1 MHGPPAPFV
10 RIKPAPPAPRDCGE
24 WGECLGEPRRRG
36 MEKGLLCLPGSERPT
51 GSRRP
56 PRIRAPVAP
65 RRPGRSPRSAR
76 PVPAAAAH
84 LLGPR
89 LEGPAGERRARPPA
103 DPSALPAGPAA
114 RAHSS
119 LAAGEGR
126 PGSWRAAAG
135 SGFSGTGAR
144 TQAASAA
151 GACAR
156 PLARA
161 LLLSRHRL
169 PPRLPELL
177 YKARAAALIR
187 PRQRAET
194 PPGGLRRARGAGAG
208 SPRMPR
214 TRGASGTRG
223 RRTLLRSKEET
234 YRL

>member
-24 WGECLGEPRRRG
+24 WGECLGERRRRG

-65 RRPGRSPRSAR
+65 RRPGRSPRSSR

-135 SGFSGTGAR
+135 SGLSGTGAR
-144 TQAASAA
+144 TQAALE
-151 GACAR
+151 GARLPGPA
-156 PLARA
+156 LAR
-161 LLLSRHRL
+161 S
-169 PPRLPELL
+169 PELSCS
-177 YKARAAALIR
+177 AGTVSRPGCPNCFIR
-187 PRQRAET
+187 
-194 PPGGLRRARGAGAG
+194 RGQ
-208 SPRMPR
+208 
-214 TRGASGTRG
+214 
-223 RRTLLRSKEET
+223 LL
-234 YRL
+234 